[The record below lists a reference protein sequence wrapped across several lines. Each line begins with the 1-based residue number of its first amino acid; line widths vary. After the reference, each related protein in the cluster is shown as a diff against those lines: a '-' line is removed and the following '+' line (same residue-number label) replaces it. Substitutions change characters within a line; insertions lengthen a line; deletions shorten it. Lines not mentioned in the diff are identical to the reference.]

1 MFAGVVA
8 VPGVVVSVP
17 VPVAPPPTLGTLPT
31 VVKPSRVTLVAAA
44 SAPAGTSN
52 ESERSRGDPDP
63 DASAPPA
70 LPGPPPPPPYTK
82 SYVSLPITSA
92 PRASTLS
99 VLVASAARRSS
110 AGAPSGVSFSRE
122 DDAHPPSASAPGRT
136 PRFPPNVTRRFL
148 MSPPRGS
155 DAGVGSAASETAG
168 LSANAT
174 VAVGVG
180 AAEASARCSSSSSS
194 ARRSSSSS
202 SARRSSSSFRGRVAA

>member
-1 MFAGVVA
+1 M
-8 VPGVVVSVP
+8 
-17 VPVAPPPTLGTLPT
+17 
-31 VVKPSRVTLVAAA
+31 VKPSRVTLVAAA

-70 LPGPPPPPPYTK
+70 LPGPPPPPPPPYTK

-110 AGAPSGVSFSRE
+110 AGAPSGVSFSRD

-180 AAEASARCSSSSSS
+180 AAEASARSSSSSS
-194 ARRSSSSS
+194 AGS
-202 SARRSSSSFRGRVAA
+202 SSSSFRRCVAA